1 MQAWLSAVACIC
13 CYMPNLRGYR
23 SPAARGGVSD
33 FFKPQ
38 GFYLDRV
45 DCGTDGKREVDL
57 GMAIPQQVVYRVIV
71 VFILFDY

>member
-1 MQAWLSAVACIC
+1 VESAI
-13 CYMPNLRGYR
+13 
-23 SPAARGGVSD
+23 